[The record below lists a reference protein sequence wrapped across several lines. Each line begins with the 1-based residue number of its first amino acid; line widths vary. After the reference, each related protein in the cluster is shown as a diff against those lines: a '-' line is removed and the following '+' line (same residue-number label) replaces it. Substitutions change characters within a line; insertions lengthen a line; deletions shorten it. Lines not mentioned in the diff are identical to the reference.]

1 MKLTEQPQ
9 EYQELKTKL
18 SDKLWRL
25 NNLYFIKDKQ
35 GKKVKFKLNW
45 AQSQYRSSIHYF
57 NVILKARQL
66 GFSTFTL
73 IDFLD
78 TCLFNSNQAAG
89 VIADTKDSAEDLFD
103 NKVKFAY
110 DNLPDSI
117 KKARTAEQDSAR
129 KLTFNNGSSFTV
141 GTSLRGG
148 TYQMLLVSEYGK
160 ISAKFP
166 DKAREI
172 KTGALNT
179 IEAGQLIV
187 VESTAEGKGGEFFE
201 LCETARKL
209 KNASKT
215 LTRLD
220 PKFHFYSWFDNPDY
234 KLTDEETANTVI
246 PKETEVY
253 LNALGIDFTP
263 NQIAWYAAKEKIMGD
278 DMRREYPSTPE
289 EAFEGSL
296 EGAYYTKEM
305 AEVRKN
311 QQIMHIP
318 YDRTYPVNTYW
329 DLGQTRDQSSII
341 FYQEIKGRKCFIDY
355 IEKTNLTWDT
365 YAMILKERGYNY
377 GAHYWPHDGNFNK
390 VTQSEILTS
399 KQMAQRAG
407 INPIVVIPVT
417 KSVHDDIKNFCKPM
431 LPQVFFDES
440 KCALLISRLDNYRRK
455 WDKINGMWLNEPF
468 HDEASHGADAFR
480 TFALQQSQVKLTV
493 EKFIAPGYYTKTSYL

>member
-1 MKLTEQPQ
+1 MDEQAA
-9 EYQELKTKL
+9 YQELKDKL
-18 SDKLWRL
+18 GDKLWRI
-25 NNLYFIKDKQ
+25 NNLYWIKDKQ

-45 AQSQYRSSIHYF
+45 AQEHYRKQIHYF

-201 LCETARKL
+201 LCETARKF
-209 KNASKT
+209 KGEAKE

-220 PKFHFYSWFDNPDY
+220 PKFHFYAWFDNPEY
-234 KLTDEETANTVI
+234 KLTDDETASTVI
-246 PKETEVY
+246 PKDTELY
-253 LNALGIDFTP
+253 LSNLGAELTL
-263 NQIAWYAAKEKIMGD
+263 NQKAWYAAKEKIMGD

-296 EGAYYTKEM
+296 EGAFYTKQM
-305 AEVRKN
+305 AEVRKSG
-311 QQIMHIP
+311 HITSVP
-318 YDRTYPVNTYW
+318 YDSRFPVDTFW
-329 DLGQTRDQSSII
+329 DIGKTRDQSSIL
-341 FYQEIKGRKCFIDY
+341 FYQEVNNQIHFIDY
-355 IEKTNLTWDT
+355 EERTNMPWSE
-365 YAMILKERGYNY
+365 YAKVLKDKPYNY
-377 GAHYWPHDGNFNK
+377 GTHYWPHDGGHKIVGQNEVLSSK
-390 VTQSEILTS
+390 DMALQVGIRPIEI
-399 KQMAQRAG
+399 
-407 INPIVVIPVT
+407 IPVT
-417 KSVHDDIKNFCKPM
+417 KSVYTDITNYCQPI
-431 LPQVFFDES
+431 LPNCWFDES

-455 WDKINGMWLNEPF
+455 WDKINAMWLNDAV
-468 HDEASHGADAFR
+468 HDENSHGSDAFR
-480 TFALQQSQVKLTV
+480 TFAVARNNLQKNSVANLV
-493 EKFIAPGYYTKTSYL
+493 LPGYHQQKIWG